1 MSRYILKRLLQL
13 IPVMIGVSLL
23 VFFLM
28 SKASGDA
35 AATIAGPDATL
46 EDVEAVREELG
57 LNDPFFVQYAHYI
70 GNILKGDMGVSY
82 ISGRDVFQTYMERVP
97 KTFELAIAS
106 MIVALLIS
114 IPLGVMAALNRGPPI
129 DAVSVV
135 AALLGLS
142 MPTFWVGLLLIM
154 AFALHFK
161 IFPSSG
167 AEGLKSIVLPAITVG
182 ANSAAIITRTTRS
195 SMLEVISQDYIRT
208 ARAKGVP
215 RKLVIRK
222 HALKNA
228 LVPIVTVAGLQFST
242 MLGGS
247 VISETV
253 FAWPGVGR
261 LIIDS
266 IKQRDTPLVMG
277 SLILTTLLISI
288 VALLIDIIY
297 AFLDPQIKARYTK

>member
-1 MSRYILKRLLQL
+1 MSRYIIKRLLQL

-28 SKASGDA
+28 NKASGDA
-35 AATIAGPDATL
+35 AATIAGVDATL
-46 EDVEAVREELG
+46 EEIEEVREQLG
-57 LNDPFFVQYAHYI
+57 LNDPFFVQYARYM

-82 ISGRDVFQTYMERVP
+82 MTGRDVFQTYIQRVP

-114 IPLGVMAALNRGPPI
+114 IPLGVVAALNRGTPL
-129 DAVSVV
+129 DAASVV
-135 AALLGLS
+135 TALLGLS
-142 MPTFWVGLLLIM
+142 MPTFWLGLLLIM
-154 AFALHFK
+154 AFSLHFK

-167 AEGLKSIVLPAITVG
+167 AETWKSIVLPAITVG

-228 LVPIVTVAGLQFST
+228 LVSIVTVAGLQFST

-247 VISETV
+247 VLTETV
-253 FAWPGVGR
+253 FSWPGVGR

-266 IKQRDTPLVMG
+266 IKQRDTPMVMG
-277 SLILTTLLISI
+277 SLILTTLLVS
-288 VALLIDIIY
+288 VVGLLIDIIY
-297 AFLDPQIKARYTK
+297 AFLDPQIKARYSK